1 MVWELACERGRVWLL
16 RRSEASRDAR
26 SKEGGGGLDW
36 GGEGE
41 EEQREGLGRDGWMDG
56 RMDWTGMDGWM
67 DGWIAGPPL
76 ELQLQVQV
84 QVQVRCAS
92 PSLPDLINI
101 HGSIHP

>member
-1 MVWELACERGRVWLL
+1 MRLL

-26 SKEGGGGLDW
+26 SKERGGGLDW

-41 EEQREGLGRDGWMDG
+41 EEQREGLGRDGWL
-56 RMDWTGMDGWM
+56 

-84 QVQVRCAS
+84 QVQVRCA
-92 PSLPDLINI
+92 PLPFWT
-101 HGSIHP
+101 